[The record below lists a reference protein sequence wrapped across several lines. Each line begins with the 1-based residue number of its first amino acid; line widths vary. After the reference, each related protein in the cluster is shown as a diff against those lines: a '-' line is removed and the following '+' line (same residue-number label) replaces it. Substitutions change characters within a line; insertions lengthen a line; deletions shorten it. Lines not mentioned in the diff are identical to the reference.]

1 MDRESLRQTEMKIF
15 EKIKKNRNFKSKQSS
30 KSRQKRQKKFRES
43 YHHLTLYQLNS
54 FILYFGS
61 KIEILEFRNSC
72 RNLAAKGEIVS

>member
-15 EKIKKNRNFKSKQSS
+15 EKIKKNGILKANKV
-30 KSRQKRQKKFRES
+30 QKVAKNVKKKNRES

-54 FILYFGS
+54 FVLYFGS
-61 KIEILEFRNSC
+61 KIEILEFRNLC